1 MEQKPIVNPVIV
13 LREEFD
19 DWAILFDPDTGDGF
33 GLDPVSVL
41 VWKQLD
47 GKHTVGDI
55 VASLRDACDEVPPE
69 VAAQVTAF
77 IATLT
82 EKGLVGVAQP

>member
-1 MEQKPIVNPVIV
+1 MESKPIVNPVIV

-47 GKHTVGDI
+47 GNHTVGDI

-69 VAAQVTAF
+69 VAAHVTAF
-77 IATLT
+77 IATLM
-82 EKGLVGVAQP
+82 EKGLVGAAQP